1 MLNTKIKNVGEFTP
15 KTFEGMVSMGNRQII
30 MEAWFQLGH
39 FFAEMDRAT
48 IFRPLLMS
56 EKTRFTSIPLTI
68 QLFYEI

>member
-1 MLNTKIKNVGEFTP
+1 MKLFWIAPFQLGHFFAEMDRLAGFETE
-15 KTFEGMVSMGNRQII
+15 KT
-30 MEAWFQLGH
+30 EAERFQLGH